1 MNENSQQN
9 SSFYCTSKILN
20 NLNVET
26 FLHNLQKKF
35 VILPINE
42 AANNFS
48 FICKK
53 FYILKNLNEIE
64 LKGTSSPACKCTSTT
79 KDEITYENNS
89 FSNNFGLYLEEKHKS
104 LPII

>member
-26 FLHNLQKKF
+26 FLHNLQKQF
-35 VILPINE
+35 VIVPISE
-42 AANNFS
+42 AADNFS

-64 LKGTSSPACKCTSTT
+64 LKGTSSPACKRTSTT